1 MDSFVSDI
9 ATEGFAIVRRVVDP
23 RTIEPILELLPPV
36 PSGGVRNAV
45 ALSPALASLATH
57 PAMLRLAASVVGK
70 QAIVSRAILF
80 DKTPDANW
88 RVPWH
93 QDTTIAVRRSVDVP
107 GFGPWSVKDGVVHVK
122 PPAAV
127 LEGVL
132 TLRLHL
138 DVCDESNGPLWVLP
152 RTHLQGFLD
161 DGRERTLISEV
172 EPVSCAAAIGDVVAF
187 RPLLL
192 HSSPKSRCASHRRVL
207 HLEFAGGQPAPE
219 LEWHDENPARTLS
232 ADR

>member
-1 MDSFVSDI
+1 MSSFVSDI
-9 ATEGFAIVRRVVDP
+9 ATEGFAIVRGVVEPQAIESVVD
-23 RTIEPILELLPPV
+23 RLPLV

-45 ALSPALASLATH
+45 ASNRALASLAAH
-57 PAMLRLAASVVGK
+57 PGMIRLAASVLGERV
-70 QAIVSRAILF
+70 ILSRAILF

-88 RVPWH
+88 RVPWR
-93 QDTTIAVRRSVDVP
+93 QDTTIAVRHRVDVQ

-122 PPAAV
+122 PPARV

-138 DVCDESNGPLWVLP
+138 DACDESNGPLWVLP
-152 RTHLQGFLD
+152 GTHLHGFLD
-161 DGRERTLISEV
+161 DERLRAFVSGV

-192 HSSPKSRCASHRRVL
+192 HSSPKSRRVSHRRVL
-207 HLEFAGGQPAPE
+207 HLEFAGGQPDAR
-219 LEWHDENPARTLS
+219 LEWHDEDQARTLS